1 VNSKPPLTKNV
12 KTVSFQI
19 RVFPDTMIVD
29 ISDSGFSTFIGYFVP
44 YGAGGACYDGNYHA
58 TCTHSGYFNVNLRNT
73 SVRVKPTVNWVGS
86 GYWGTSDV
94 SMMVNFRRS
103 PDNREFSANCGGY
116 CGNCVLDGDLTLELA
131 SCVQKSKS

>member
-1 VNSKPPLTKNV
+1 
-12 KTVSFQI
+12 
-19 RVFPDTMIVD
+19 MIVD
-29 ISDSGFSTFIGYFVP
+29 ISDSGFSTFIGYSVP
-44 YGAGGACYDGNYHA
+44 YGVGGACYSDYYDA

-73 SVRVKPTVNWVGS
+73 SVRVKPTVNWMGS
-86 GYWGTSDV
+86 GWPMSGV

-116 CGNCVLDGDLTLELA
+116 CGNCVPDGDLTLELA